1 MGRDKPSSAMGTRTS
16 DFNPLSP
23 HGERP
28 FNQFF
33 VPDHDGNFN
42 PLSPHGERLSGG
54 GIGKILQKFQSTLPA
69 WGETPAPV
77 VTADDENISIHSP
90 RMGRDRTARVMFF
103 PLSISIHSP
112 RMGRDPA
119 PLRDW
124 PRRYPFQ
131 STLPAWGE
139 TSDERPRYGIY
150 DNFNPLSP
158 HGERRWRSIASVQ
171 TGRFQ
176 STLPAWGETKVEAA
190 RYGQGGISIHSPRM
204 GRDAPPHLH
213 RPPKNPFQS
222 TLPAWGETWT
232 ISFLA
237 LSAVFQSTLP
247 AWGETKLCNRYNV
260 CRKISIH
267 SPRMGRDGVDQLQL
281 AVLHYFNPL
290 SPHGERRQLP

>member
-1 MGRDKPSSAMGTRTS
+1 MGRDRAICLCAVCDKISIHSPRMGRDKPSSAMGTRTS

-23 HGERP
+23 HGVRP

-42 PLSPHGERLSGG
+42 PLSPHGERLRGG
-54 GIGKILQKFQSTLPA
+54 GIGKILQK
-69 WGETPAPV
+69 
-77 VTADDENISIHSP
+77 
-90 RMGRDRTARVMFF
+90 
-103 PLSISIHSP
+103 
-112 RMGRDPA
+112 
-119 PLRDW
+119 
-124 PRRYPFQ
+124 
-131 STLPAWGE
+131 
-139 TSDERPRYGIY
+139 
-150 DNFNPLSP
+150 
-158 HGERRWRSIASVQ
+158 
-171 TGRFQ
+171 
-176 STLPAWGETKVEAA
+176 
-190 RYGQGGISIHSPRM
+190 
-204 GRDAPPHLH
+204 
-213 RPPKNPFQS
+213 FQS